1 MSPERRLAR
10 RHERR
15 EGVIMIKVLPAST
28 ALQQQ
33 HFKSSCCCRRR
44 IRKLHIAAAVDR
56 KREQLAADRAQS
68 KCQDNRLK
76 YSCSQLNSLF
86 EKSCFFLSF
95 FLFLLSSKGAP
106 PIGLRFLFFIFYF
119 ISYFLHQFKVVCWWP
134 ASNTFRFR
142 QKNPQT
148 IACPCPCPCL
158 CTSVECI
165 YLSICRLVQQ
175 QQSTGTNRRP
185 TALAKRVLNSV
196 RCIHSLFSFPPF
208 LPLSLPPSV
217 YLLMLLTYVQAKT
230 GATTTSRLPPPPSPS
245 PPSSSCAKAP

>member
-1 MSPERRLAR
+1 MCTCFISVCELHPIPCIGVAVAVRSDDEGRRRQEEECGPFLVGSMSPERRLAR

-95 FLFLLSSKGAP
+95 F
-106 PIGLRFLFFIFYF
+106 FYSRRLKEHRRLDYV
-119 ISYFLHQFKVVCWWP
+119 SYF
-134 ASNTFRFR
+134 
-142 QKNPQT
+142 
-148 IACPCPCPCL
+148 
-158 CTSVECI
+158 
-165 YLSICRLVQQ
+165 
-175 QQSTGTNRRP
+175 
-185 TALAKRVLNSV
+185 
-196 RCIHSLFSFPPF
+196 
-208 LPLSLPPSV
+208 
-217 YLLMLLTYVQAKT
+217 
-230 GATTTSRLPPPPSPS
+230 
-245 PPSSSCAKAP
+245 